1 MDNIINSL
9 SIRGRVTYLIMCFEK
24 FVDSK
29 YPDRNWKTVSDLMW
43 KICDNSDYIDNSAY
57 RYMEIVPEYLFE
69 FDNFEDAEF
78 DYLSEDEYRKFISII
93 PNDDPDIEI
102 IMHSIYNVA
111 MEYAYTGIPEFAP
124 DTLPYIEAT
133 EKVMKKYELQLPDL
147 SHLTQYTDKEHW
159 WGHPFDGRYLS
170 IILK

>member
-1 MDNIINSL
+1 MDNIIKSL

-24 FVDSK
+24 LVVSK
-29 YPDRNWKTVSDLMW
+29 YPNRNWKPVSDLMW

-111 MEYAYTGIPEFAP
+111 MEYAYTGIPDFAP

-147 SHLTQYTDKEHW
+147 SQLTQYTDKEHW

-170 IILK
+170 VILK